1 MKIILIIIFQF
12 LPLFLIAQRKIN
24 KADIIKINTEIE
36 NEVLKLNDSLIKADK
51 YIKPFNLEFK
61 SDIYKIEKLA
71 DKKISIDYS
80 TAVMT
85 DAVYELEKGYDKL
98 LNKYYKILYS
108 KLKTEDKE
116 KLKISQKNWIK
127 FRDSERIM
135 IGIVSQNEYSGG
147 GTIQSNLR
155 ASRICEI
162 TSKRV
167 FEIKKH
173 IDQFIE

>member
-1 MKIILIIIFQF
+1 MKNILIIIFQF

-51 YIKPFNLEFK
+51 YIKPFDLEFK

-85 DAVYELEKGYDKL
+85 DAVYELEKD
-98 LNKYYKILYS
+98 
-108 KLKTEDKE
+108 
-116 KLKISQKNWIK
+116 
-127 FRDSERIM
+127 M
-135 IGIVSQNEYSGG
+135 INY
-147 GTIQSNLR
+147 
-155 ASRICEI
+155 
-162 TSKRV
+162 
-167 FEIKKH
+167 
-173 IDQFIE
+173 